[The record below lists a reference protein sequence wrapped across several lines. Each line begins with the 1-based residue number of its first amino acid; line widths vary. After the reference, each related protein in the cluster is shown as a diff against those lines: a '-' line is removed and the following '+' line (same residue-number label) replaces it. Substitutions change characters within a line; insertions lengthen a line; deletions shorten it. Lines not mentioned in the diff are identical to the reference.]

1 VPRRCASYFCT
12 FCCCLIVR
20 PGCCCGEHALVRA
33 RRGRTLRP
41 RTCVLARAHTLPG
54 AVPVQSGR
62 IASAALS
69 MLPNVAPRSDADVG
83 KPRKALRCAALR
95 RPLLRDPTVACSA
108 AAAHSRTHSLTS
120 AAPLSCT
127 AVLPSARCRRRPS
140 QTLFI
145 GQPPP
150 ERNVHVLR
158 RLLCAACC
166 TSRCTS
172 AGALNAEPMPPPAV
186 HRNDRRRFA
195 HCDDCTATHAAHC
208 RRRRTLQPC

>member
-1 VPRRCASYFCT
+1 M
-12 FCCCLIVR
+12 
-20 PGCCCGEHALVRA
+20 
-33 RRGRTLRP
+33 
-41 RTCVLARAHTLPG
+41 ARAHTHCPVRFG
-54 AVPVQSGR
+54 AVWADCVGGAVDAPERRAEIGCRRGQ
-62 IASAALS
+62 AAEGTAL
-69 MLPNVAPRSDADVG
+69 RCT
-83 KPRKALRCAALR
+83 ALRCAAHSCAT
-95 RPLLRDPTVACSA
+95 RPSHAQRLPLTHAL
-108 AAAHSRTHSLTS
+108 THSLTS
-120 AAPLSCT
+120 AAPLCCT